1 MTNEDSLK
9 KPGMVSAEKR
19 SFMDDLIAAFNHLKR
34 ITEKMI
40 ESNFSQRCSE
50 KGNDGEKAD

>member
-9 KPGMVSAEKR
+9 KPGRVSAGKR

-34 ITEKMI
+34 ITEKI
-40 ESNFSQRCSE
+40 ESNFSQRCTE
-50 KGNDGEKAD
+50 KGNDREKAD